1 MIKTK
6 KHIAIIS
13 LMFCLMASLT
23 LAFGFGNAAKAN
35 AEGEESYTLTFL
47 GDQTNMIKDGWAAG
61 YGTITDDVL
70 TLSFASG
77 TNGYS
82 PEISLKNGK
91 TYVIKMDIRTDA
103 DGGTGC
109 WVYADKSNT
118 GEQSWDCI
126 FKNGT
131 TTGDATING
140 DGVISGIGAN
150 WSTVSVD
157 YTPTADISYLRFT
170 DWNSKNFQLKNFTI
184 AEKYADDITVTA
196 GAAIGE
202 LPAVPEKAGY
212 AGHWEIDGNAI
223 SSETVYNFGSDKNA
237 VPAYEKIYALSF
249 LGEPK
254 NMIKDGWTDGCSIE
268 SGVLTL
274 AFDKNNYAYS
284 PNLTLMVGKK
294 YIVSYEHKT
303 TDAENDTKYRIWE
316 TTWKHAFVESETVVK
331 AGADWEKMTFEYKY
345 TTGTAGAN
353 VVLQMGL
360 QKYAGSALQLKNF
373 TITEVVDTKTYT
385 KAGAIGEL
393 PAVPEKTGYIG
404 HWEMDGEV
412 VTAETNFAATEDKV
426 ATAVYEKAYTLT
438 FITNETT
445 FDSLTSVADAAVDG
459 FVVNYSA
466 DWGYVKTNGVT
477 ITNGKKY
484 KLEIVAKKTSGDGQ
498 LFVLYD
504 AGGSVDGVFH
514 TLADDYATLTIEFT
528 AEKGATGILLQSSKK
543 DTVFDFE
550 SIVLTEFETR
560 TLKADQ
566 KVGELPEI
574 PCGAN
579 YTGKWYIGENE
590 VTEDTTIAQ
599 DEIAT
604 PVTEYSGHIFKNSE
618 FAFVEAKNTTKA
630 GENTATYA
638 IEYNGTE
645 EVESWTDKVWATG
658 QFKTQAVTLNV
669 KKSDGTEATI
679 VSSQMQLD
687 KGILWFSF
695 TSKVFGDIVEI
706 TIPAGE
712 YKLTDGTGFK
722 LEAITFYMVH
732 YNCGV
737 NEKTYYTVEHV
748 AEVKETCT
756 TDGCLDYYYCAKCGR
771 YFEDEDCVAEIE
783 NIDEWKA
790 DEEGGFIE
798 RLGHD
803 FETEWTSDATKHWH
817 KCTRC
822 DAKKDE
828 AEHVDSNNDKVCDE
842 CGASL
847 GADEPDSS
855 SSGSSD
861 SSTDSSSSSSSG
873 SSSDGS
879 SSGSGTSTDD
889 STSDGGC
896 FSGISAIPFVLVI
909 MLFASA
915 CAIFLRKNKESGK

>member
-47 GDQTNMIKDGWAAG
+47 GEQTNMIKDGWAAG

-91 TYVIKMDIRTDA
+91 TYVIKMDIKTDA

-131 TTGDATING
+131 TTGDVTING

-157 YTPTADISYLRFT
+157 YTPTDDISYLRFT

-184 AEKYADDITVTA
+184 AEKYADDIIVTA
-196 GAAIGE
+196 GAAIGN

-223 SSETVYNFGSDKNA
+223 SSETVYDFGSDKNA

-249 LGEPK
+249 LGEPT
-254 NMIKDGWTDGCSIE
+254 NITASVAGWSDGTKTDD
-268 SGVLTL
+268 GVKMTL
-274 AFDKNNYAYS
+274 AGSTNYCNTSILKFVAGNAY
-284 PNLTLMVGKK
+284 T
-294 YIVSYEHKT
+294 ISYEDRYVSGENGWAAYHLWEGDSWAKIS
-303 TDAENDTKYRIWE
+303 TDITAVSEWTAHSFTYTPAATNSSTIWFQYRDGNKE
-316 TTWKHAFVESETVVK
+316 VE
-331 AGADWEKMTFEYKY
+331 F
-345 TTGTAGAN
+345 
-353 VVLQMGL
+353 
-360 QKYAGSALQLKNF
+360 KNF
-373 TITEVVDTKTYT
+373 TITETIEKRTFT

-393 PAVPEKTGYIG
+393 PAVPEKAGYIG
-404 HWEMDGEV
+404 HWEIDGEP

-426 ATAVYEKAYTLT
+426 AKVVYEKAYTLT

-445 FDSLTSVADAAVDG
+445 FDTLTSVADAAVDG

-466 DWGYVKTNGVT
+466 DWGYVKTNGAT

-484 KLEIVAKKTSGDGQ
+484 KLEIVVKKTSGEGQ

-528 AEKGATGILLQSSKK
+528 AEKGATGILMQSSKK

-550 SIVLTEFETR
+550 SIVLTEYETK

-590 VTEDTTIAQ
+590 VTEDTIIAQ
-599 DEIAT
+599 DEVAT
-604 PVTEYSGHIFKNSE
+604 PVINYSGHIFKNSE

-630 GENTATYA
+630 NENTATFA
-638 IEYNGTE
+638 IKYVGTE

-679 VSSQMQLD
+679 VSSQMQLNE
-687 KGILWFSF
+687 GVLWFSF

-737 NEKTYYTVEHV
+737 SEKTDYTVEHV
-748 AEVKETCT
+748 AEVEETCT
-756 TDGCLDYYYCAKCGR
+756 TDGCLDYYHCEKCGR
-771 YFEDEDCVAEIE
+771 YFEDADCTAEIE
-783 NIDEWKA
+783 DIDEWKA
-790 DEEGGFIE
+790 DEDGGFIE
-798 RLGHD
+798 KLGHD
-803 FETEWTSDATKHWH
+803 FETEWTTDATKHWH
-817 KCTRC
+817 ECTRC
-822 DAKKDE
+822 DAKEDE
-828 AEHVDSNNDKVCDE
+828 AEHVDSDNDKECDE

-847 GADEPDSS
+847 GGDEPDSS
-855 SSGSSD
+855 SSGSD

-889 STSDGGC
+889 STGGC